1 MTASSKLR
9 FFRALMAAIGLAVST
24 LLPAQSYP
32 VKPIRLVAPYPPGGI
47 DVYAR
52 ALAPKVSE
60 FLGQPV
66 VIDNRAGAN
75 GFIGSRHVADS
86 PPDGYTLLF
95 VTASTPVIGTVLTK
109 VAPYDPVK
117 DFTPVINLLD
127 GQSVVVVHP
136 GVPVNSMKELID
148 YARKNPGKLS
158 FSSSGMGSS
167 FHLNGESIKMATG
180 IDLLHVPYKGSAPA
194 LTDVVAGRIEIGLP
208 SYQNAKAQIEQ
219 GKIRLLAVIDSKR
232 NPALPDVPAIGE
244 TIPGFKKA
252 PGWTAIFGPA
262 NMQRPIV
269 ERLNTAFARA
279 VRDPEM
285 QKVIAGNG
293 ATSRAS
299 SAEELGALI
308 RDDLANVSAIVKA
321 ANIPVE

>member
-1 MTASSKLR
+1 MNSVNLIRVACGFSIITGLVLPAS
-9 FFRALMAAIGLAVST
+9 VQ
-24 LLPAQSYP
+24 AQSYP
-32 VKPIRLVAPYPPGGI
+32 TKAIRLVAPYPPGGI

-52 ALAPKVSE
+52 ALVPKASE
-60 FLGQPV
+60 YLGQPV

-86 PPDGYTLLF
+86 APDGYTLLF

-117 DFTPVINLLD
+117 DFTPIINLLD

-136 GVPVNSMKELID
+136 SVPVTSVKELID
-148 YARKNPGKLS
+148 YAKKNPGKMS

-208 SYQNAKAQIEQ
+208 SYQNAKSHIEQ
-219 GKIRLLAVIDSKR
+219 GKVRLLAVIDTKR
-232 NPALPDVPAIGE
+232 NPALPDTPALGE
-244 TIPGFKKA
+244 IIPGFKKA

-262 NMQRPIV
+262 GMSRPIV
-269 ERLNTAFARA
+269 DRLNAVFAKA
-279 VRDPEM
+279 VQDPEM
-285 QKVIAGNG
+285 RKVIASNG
-293 ATSRAS
+293 ATLRAS
-299 SAEELGALI
+299 TSEELGALV
-308 RDDLANVSAIVKA
+308 RDDLVNVTAIVKA
-321 ANIPVE
+321 ANIPIE

>member
-1 MTASSKLR
+1 MTTSTPIQTCVTIL
-9 FFRALMAAIGLAVST
+9 ALMGCAASF
-24 LLPAQSYP
+24 AQSYP

-52 ALAPKVSE
+52 ALVPKVSE

-95 VTASTPVIGTVLTK
+95 VTASTPVIGIVLTK

-117 DFTPVINLLD
+117 DFTPIINLLD
-127 GQSVVVVHP
+127 GQSVVVVP
-136 GVPVNSMKELID
+136 AGSPVNSLRELID
-148 YARKNPGKLS
+148 LARKYPGKLS
-158 FSSSGMGSS
+158 FSSSGLGSS

-194 LTDVVAGRIEIGLP
+194 LTDVVAGRIDIGLP
-208 SYQNAKAQIEQ
+208 SYQNAKPQIDQ
-219 GKIRLLAVIDSKR
+219 GKLKLLAVIDARR
-232 NPALPDVPAIGE
+232 NPALPDITAVGE
-244 TIPGFKKA
+244 IIPGFKKA

-262 NMQRPIV
+262 GMQRPVI
-269 ERLNTAFARA
+269 EKLNTAFAQA
-279 VRDPEM
+279 VREPEM
-285 QKVIAGNG
+285 QKTIAANG
-293 ATSRAS
+293 ATLRAS
-299 SAEELGALI
+299 TADELAALV
-308 RDDLANVSAIVKA
+308 RDDLVNVAAIVKA
-321 ANIPVE
+321 AKIPVE